1 MTQPLTIG
9 NVQLAT
15 NLVLAPLSGYTDLP
29 FRLIVRE
36 CGGVGL
42 ACTALLSPRGLL
54 HAANQTQ
61 VLAATTPEDSPLAM
75 QFYGKDTDLL
85 CEAARW
91 GEDHG
96 ADLIDINMGCSV
108 PKVTR
113 NNGGSRLLCD
123 PDGAV
128 RMVEQI
134 AGVLRRVRLTVK
146 VRLGWDADHIVAP
159 YVAKRFEEVGVAAVT
174 VHGRTAAMKFGG
186 ACDLDGI
193 APVVDAVKAMP
204 IIGNGDVRTPEDA
217 KRMLDHTGC
226 AGVMIGRAVLSHPWL
241 LRDTWAYLT
250 TGTVPPMPG
259 VREKCDLMRKHFRL
273 AAELLG
279 ERRAVLEFRKF
290 TSCYAKHMGPSRRLR
305 QTMPT
310 IQSAEEFERV
320 VDAFLAWREELAT
333 EG

>member
-1 MTQPLTIG
+1 
-9 NVQLAT
+9 
-15 NLVLAPLSGYTDLP
+15 VLGPMAGYTNVA
-29 FRLIVRE
+29 FRLLCRRAGAGLVVSEMISARALEFGNKKTRVLMQTCPQE
-36 CGGVGL
+36 QPVAIQLFGG
-42 ACTALLSPRGLL
+42 CPE
-54 HAANQTQ
+54 
-61 VLAATTPEDSPLAM
+61 VLYNGVPEA
-75 QFYGKDTDLL
+75 
-85 CEAARW
+85 EAA
-91 GEDHG
+91 G
-96 ADLIDINMGCSV
+96 AAIIDLNMGCSV

-146 VRLGWDADHIVAP
+146 VGMGWDADHIVAP

-310 IQSAEEFERV
+310 INSAEEFERV
-320 VDAFLAWREELAT
+320 VDAFLAWREELAADA
-333 EG
+333 